1 MKKILCLILTLIL
14 VFTSLFA
21 FSTTAYAADKTI
33 CNDSDSVND
42 NDYCYYEFTLD
53 KPRYVTVSFSSSSEL
68 TFVIVDKESD
78 YYPDCEELDYKDGQD
93 YYSYVNKTTKSY
105 SGKFY
110 LYSGSYRVYLVG
122 PKYDLYDDDYDD
134 YDDYYDD
141 YYDSFYDD
149 ENYYNDYYNN
159 HYFDYNSFD
168 EYIRATVP
176 APPAPVIPTI
186 NYSLKIVDSTAKPKK
201 IVANP
206 KTVKVSLGYYA
217 GLYYDIKTKN
227 ALASKETWT
236 SSNKK
241 IATVDKNGNVKG
253 KGMGKTTVKVK
264 VNGGASTKFTVIVN
278 NTYYQM
284 FTGSSKKLPTV
295 NGKKVK
301 WKSGNSSVASVVGN
315 KVKAKKTGKTTL
327 TYKSGKTKYTVDV
340 LAVSYDTLLKK
351 TKSKIKDNLKDP
363 DSMKIYHIWR
373 GYDLYGSPTIILDY
387 GAKNSYGAMV
397 RSDKEVGYAYYDMDA
412 KKVKYG
418 LYTPEKLPE
427 LKSEKKVF

>member
-1 MKKILCLILTLIL
+1 M
-14 VFTSLFA
+14 FTSLFA

-33 CNDSDSVND
+33 CNDSDSIKD
-42 NDYCYYEFTLD
+42 NDYYYYEFTLD
-53 KPRYVTVSFSSSSEL
+53 KPRYVTASFSSSSKL
-68 TFVIVDKESD
+68 TFVIVDKESE
-78 YYPDCEELDYKDGQD
+78 YFPGCEDLGDKDGED
-93 YYSYVNKTTKSY
+93 YYSYVNKTSKSY
-105 SGKFY
+105 SEKFY
-110 LYSGSYRVYLVG
+110 LYSGSYKVYIVG
-122 PKYDLYDDDYDD
+122 PKYDLYDDDD

-141 YYDSFYDD
+141 YYDQFYYDD
-149 ENYYNDYYNN
+149 NYYDD
-159 HYFDYNSFD
+159 YFDNHFYEYDSFD

-176 APPAPVIPTI
+176 APPAPTIPTI
-186 NYSLKIVDSTAKPKK
+186 NYSFKIVDSTATPKK
-201 IVANP
+201 IAANP
-206 KTVKVSLGYYA
+206 KTVKISLGYYA

-227 ALASKETWT
+227 ALVSKETWT

-241 IATVDKNGNVKG
+241 IATVDKYGTVKG

-264 VNGGASTKFTVIVN
+264 VNGGASTKFDVIVN
-278 NTYYQM
+278 NTYYQI
-284 FTGSSKKLPTV
+284 FTGSSKNLPTV

-301 WKSGNSSVASVVGN
+301 WKSGDSFVASVVGN

-373 GYDLYGSPTIILDY
+373 GYDPDGSPTIILDY

-397 RSDKEVGYAYYDMDA
+397 RSDKKVGYAYYDWNK

-418 LYTPEKLPE
+418 MYTPEKLPE